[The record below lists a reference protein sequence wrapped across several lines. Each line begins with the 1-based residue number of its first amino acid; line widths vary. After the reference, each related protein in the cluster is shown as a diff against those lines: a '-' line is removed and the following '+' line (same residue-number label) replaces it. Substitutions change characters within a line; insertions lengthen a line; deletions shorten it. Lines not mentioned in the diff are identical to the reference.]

1 MEDQTFLVV
10 NLDDNTV
17 ELEISAESR
26 ERAQLIAETVGYSK
40 GQIFTPEEMQEIYE
54 PLTLI

>member
-17 ELEISAESR
+17 ELEITAESR
-26 ERAQLIAETVGYSK
+26 EKAQEIAEITGYSR